1 LGDCSELRKTKD
13 STAEERQCVPKE
25 EAATAATKK

>member
-1 LGDCSELRKTKD
+1 LGDCSELRKTKG

-25 EAATAATKK
+25 EAATKK